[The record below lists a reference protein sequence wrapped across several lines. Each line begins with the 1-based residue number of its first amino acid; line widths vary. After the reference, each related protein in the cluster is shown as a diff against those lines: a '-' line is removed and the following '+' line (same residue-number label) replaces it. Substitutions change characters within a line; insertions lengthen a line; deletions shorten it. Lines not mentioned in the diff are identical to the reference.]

1 MIYTLYLILDLI
13 FKVTLSYD
21 IQYIDVIEV
30 WQTLAL

>member
-13 FKVTLSYD
+13 FKVTSSYD